1 MLSPPTLVKPSLH
14 AYINVELP
22 SRVDLLTRSVFSMA
36 GTSAHVKPDYR
47 LVTLC
52 FVYIIMI
59 SFSNISSDFNT
70 LLKSELILLKLSASQ
85 QN

>member
-36 GTSAHVKPDYR
+36 GTSAHAKPKYKHTIM
-47 LVTLC
+47 L
-52 FVYIIMI
+52 FYIIVI
-59 SFSNISSDFNT
+59 SFSNIGSDFNRV
-70 LLKSELILLKLSASQ
+70 SASQ
-85 QN
+85 KN